1 MTNQDSQLNLFD
13 EELELDLDSSS
24 LEDLGLSDEEE
35 TEISEDSSPKLLTLK
50 LLQSAIAQQNPD
62 DQVMADFSEYVLP
75 NLLQYAIGVT
85 AKGGHFFEQIDAK
98 RLAEGKKRVRRDNA
112 ADQSLNTHLLN
123 GLFPANLIQ
132 KRLAKLNTNT
142 KRYIKETER
151 RIGIASLILHDFEKF
166 DYRLFPEIP
175 ENYKRIQADIEQD
188 IRKCTIAQHREIF
201 NILVPAL
208 GLDQFLFPDSPQQW
222 ETYRDDLLYIA
233 YNTQQRN
240 DTNLNLSE
248 NSLHAELRD
257 RALDCL
263 SDLTC
268 LADRFASIIKHPQ
281 DATQPSLTDILHEL
295 SDGQLN
301 LTYDSIAENRGVL
314 TNVVNNAVMEA
325 HTEAGYEPLLYLPTG
340 VIYLCERETPS
351 ISPETLPQRV
361 VETITSLCRSQLQAK
376 QTGFGRDGKG
386 MKYAEYYDLFFDE
399 KALMEVALSAT
410 LRILRDGKAS
420 SAKKRSDNLVSYQ
433 QQGILSSDYNFQFED
448 DIRIDQLAEF
458 GDVITRKIWG
468 ETLDNIKTAC
478 KQDKTLPKPPTLN
491 LIVEIAKFWE
501 SEEHIPAIREI
512 QRINETLKEHKRKGN
527 TGGVP
532 YDWYYLASQYI
543 QHNPG
548 IAPEE
553 IRDIGETLINF
564 VHEQIKPIVEQYQ
577 IPDGWD
583 DVRDWVSRVVMLP
596 QQTAISETD
605 IFRQELDHYNK
616 AKKSGRGRQLI
627 CSISHSPYS
636 VSEQMESAVLFTPQ
650 VYTNKQMLGGSNA
663 KRNISSIAGTEMM
676 LRQILM
682 NQTQAV
688 GKRFEDGKYR
698 YLYFYPTYYFTP
710 ETNNFL
716 QKAYTNIAQTRFDT
730 TIRKHFIDD
739 DLKANFDR
747 ASYQSVDSFLID
759 ETLDAD
765 KDRTFKLS
773 YPDDKPLT
781 FYFIAL
787 PPGRDPT
794 DTESWVMPAWL
805 AFTFPLILDVKT
817 VVSESPIP
825 PYTDGAEFEETVFL
839 DSPPQ
844 ALRMLTG
851 RDRVRL
857 DAIVNGWDNHP
868 SPLNA
873 LTAAYTIHL
882 DVNPKRSKSGYTPN
896 WGKLSELATDLETS
910 PLSVFSYLKRWTRGK
925 DVETPSLARIRLY
938 TYDLYPCFDPFVTY
952 ESEELIVND
961 TKSPLNHPK
970 ELTKR
975 FRAFYR
981 ANKMY
986 NPKANA
992 ILKPIEVASDTILKA
1007 DNSVFTGETLV
1018 DVVAAEVN
1026 KLMDRVRASTAEGRW
1041 VISQREEERQAVL
1054 DFARYFVEEVFEK
1067 SFSRDRARLAG
1078 RQLNLLKDTCE
1089 FLYRL
1094 EQDKENQANKAE
1106 SEAETTA
1113 S

>member
-24 LEDLGLSDEEE
+24 LEYLGLSDEEE
-35 TEISEDSSPKLLTLK
+35 TEVSEDSSPKLLTLK

-62 DQVMADFSEYVLP
+62 DRVMIDFSEYVLP

-85 AKGGHFFEQIDAK
+85 AKGGNFFEQIDAK
-98 RLAEGKKRVRRDNA
+98 RLAQGKKRVRRDNA

-142 KRYIKETER
+142 KRYVKETER

-175 ENYKRIQADIEQD
+175 EDYKRIQADIEQD
-188 IRKCTIAQHREIF
+188 IRKDCAIAQHREIF
-201 NILVPAL
+201 NILVPTL

-233 YNTQQRN
+233 YNTQRRN

-248 NSLHAELRD
+248 NNLQPELRD
-257 RALDCL
+257 QTIECL

-268 LADRFASIIKHPQ
+268 LGDRFASIIKHPQ
-281 DATQPSLTDILHEL
+281 DATKQSLTDILHTL

-301 LTYDSIAENRGVL
+301 LTYHSIAENRGVL

-361 VETITSLCRSQLQAK
+361 VETIKSLCRSQLQAK

-399 KALMEVALSAT
+399 KALMEVALDAT

-468 ETLDNIKTAC
+468 ETLDHIKTAC
-478 KQDKTLPKPPTLN
+478 KQDKTLPKPPDLN
-491 LIVEIAKFWE
+491 LILEIAKFWE
-501 SEEHIPAIREI
+501 LETDIPVIREI

-532 YDWYYLASQYI
+532 YDWYYLASRYI

-548 IAPEE
+548 IAPED

-564 VHEQIKPIVEQYQ
+564 VHKQIKPIVEQYQ

-596 QQTAISETD
+596 QETTVSETD

-747 ASYQSVDSFLID
+747 ASYQNVDSFLID
-759 ETLDAD
+759 ETLDTE

-844 ALRMLTG
+844 ALRVLTK

-910 PLSVFSYLKRWTRGK
+910 PLYVFSYLKRWTRGK
-925 DVETPSLARIRLY
+925 DVESPSLARIRLY
-938 TYDLYPCFDPFVTY
+938 TYHLYPCFDPYVTY
-952 ESEELIVND
+952 QSEKLTVND
-961 TKSPLNHPK
+961 TKSPMNHPK
-970 ELTKR
+970 ELTR
-975 FRAFYR
+975 LFRRFYR

-1018 DVVAAEVN
+1018 AVVAAEVN

-1041 VISQREEERQAVL
+1041 VISQREKERQAVL

-1094 EQDKENQANKAE
+1094 EQDKENSDQ
-1106 SEAETTA
+1106 
-1113 S
+1113 